1 MDPLLDFTDKVAIIT
16 GAASGFGEML
26 SHELAARGAKLVI
39 SDINE
44 AGVTKVADELKAKGY
59 QVVAMPCDVSKESD
73 CKAQVERAVKEF
85 GGLDIGI
92 NNAGIAPAMMPLVET
107 DEATMDLQFNVNV
120 KGVFF
125 GMKYQIPAM
134 EQDGVI
140 LNVASMAG
148 LGGAPKVISYAAA
161 KHAVV
166 GMTKTAAVEY
176 ARKGIRA
183 NAICP
188 YYTLT
193 PMVKGEHAD
202 DSKEVEELEMFLGR
216 GCPMKRL
223 GRPHEIVNAMLLALS
238 PQNTFMTGQTIAV
251 DGGVSAF

>member
-1 MDPLLDFTDKVAIIT
+1 MDSLLDFTDKVVIIT
-16 GAASGFGEML
+16 GAASGFGELL
-26 SHELAARGAKLVI
+26 SGELASRGAKLVI

-44 AGVTKVADELKAKGY
+44 AGVNKVAEALTAKGY
-59 QVVAMPCDVSKESD
+59 QAIAMTCDVSKEAD
-73 CKAQVERAVKEF
+73 CKTQVETAVREF
-85 GGLDIGI
+85 GGLDISI
-92 NNAGIAPAMMPLVET
+92 NNAGIAPAMMSLTET
-107 DEATMDLQFNVNV
+107 DEATMDLQFQVNV

-134 EQDGVI
+134 KQDGVI

-148 LGGAPKVISYAAA
+148 LCGAPKVISYAAA
-161 KHAVV
+161 KHAVI

-193 PMVKGEHAD
+193 PMVTGEHSD
-202 DSKEVEELEMFLGR
+202 GSKEVEEIEAFLGP
-216 GCPMKRL
+216 GSPMKRL
-223 GRPHEIVNAMLLALS
+223 GRPQEIVNMMLLTLS
-238 PQNTFMTGQTIAV
+238 PGNTYMTGQTIAV